1 MSRREEFKA
10 RMKELKQYRD
20 TTGKGYWEW
29 KLHSKVNSYAL
40 GGDNEEDGEDG
51 DVFAQF
57 TKENPMQPG
66 SVAPKDLAEQNR
78 IQNLP
83 YEQNE
88 YQKQFAKAWYT
99 QRAKYS
105 KYDSQLGGGKLGR
118 ILETIGKSTY
128 QTIPEFAETELKE
141 YMRINSIDKQL
152 SPIEIKLKSEQLQ
165 NKDAMGFARPSAYA
179 WHVKPKTIK
188 TPRVDYRGLGW
199 HEGIGHIVGDNST
212 EIMGSAPKI
221 WIKNQLGDKEYE
233 KYINQQNEQHAS
245 TWEFRG
251 ANAEMLDDNGKR
263 YIDPNRQLTPY
274 DIRRMKEKGATMPV
288 EWRNSNITESDI
300 ANFLNSFA
308 YQDKPQDTFDFNISN
323 STNEVFFGKNRGEI
337 PSYEVGGTNEDRQTS
352 IVTNTV
358 KKALERG
365 DIQLVQRILKRGNK
379 EDRKFYY
386 PDNGSI
392 QSVLNIYDTPLLG
405 DALSLLDALKYS
417 VKGDWDNAS
426 LSYLDAV
433 SPLALFS
440 KSKLNW
446 KGWGAKKKYIPEYE
460 AIEREAKKNG
470 TWLKNADGTDF
481 TGDPRE
487 WVVKRSKKFREAFGD
502 KYLEGYTGIR
512 GPYNPRELLDT
523 YLSSRERAY
532 TYTPNKQQ
540 VKKKGDTGIAKLVV
554 PDTDTYTVD
563 ALGNDWLHL
572 TDKSINPY
580 DFTNT
585 NQIVSS
591 VQTPVI
597 SFKNIRDDG
606 PFGIRDVAEDQ
617 FVAKSTTPRKSV
629 LYNNG
634 DFDLSNPDIFKATIT
649 PYIGYKLYNKANREE
664 IQSYAGGGETKETEK
679 VNSNSAPSTVD
690 EYITQQILNVKQ
702 SALNKS
708 RTRRLPKVPIK
719 YSESEESHQRRNRE
733 YIRSLE
739 FELQQKKDL
748 LEYNKRQDGLIYF
761 GHVSDQTKQLQQQIE
776 DLQDK
781 ISIGI
786 PRSGEILGPSCAATF
801 ADNYNMD
808 FIGSEQFRQ
817 NAQKY
822 GFKQK
827 DFKNRKPGDAVL
839 VYNTD
844 ADKATHTMM
853 YDSDID
859 GVPTYNHSNGGVDSQ
874 SLRVRGRYPF
884 KEGTIPLIYEY
895 VGTPADSIRWSN
907 EFKVK
912 RYIDGGETENN
923 TDDRTDHPI
932 SITQNLDK
940 VLSVA
945 DFTDRINHTDP
956 NIGEYNPFYNAFD
969 DTYGTVP
976 LSEVSVTAPWTKLG
990 RNNADARRGMHY
1002 VQQGLEDAAKVA
1014 APIVAGAVLPAIAST
1029 GALGTITDL
1038 ASIATNPLDPLNY
1051 LPYAKKAASLGKQI
1065 KNIIVPKVP
1074 TWDLTPDQTQV
1085 ILNDKIKF
1093 LDEMDKIGFEVI
1105 PSGEWSQETERIAF
1119 VTCPYYNI
1127 ITPSKNSDTKYY
1139 LDWLDKTFNIKTK
1152 RHAYVYGRNSFK
1164 NDSMGLYYPQSG
1176 KVALNSAYSDNI
1188 DGVFIHEAGSHG
1200 TDDIISDRIIKDYPF
1215 KLPEATIKIGEK
1227 YPTVSEIYQDI
1238 TDIKPNN
1245 LELLKY
1251 RIMHPKDSKNYGVFL
1266 DSNSNNWYEGRATLN
1281 EIRSKIFFPEFEE
1294 SPIDAVDDF
1303 TDTKIIEAMAGM
1315 NAYGYDYK
1323 RAYDLLSPSKKKEW
1337 MDKVR
1342 YALKY
1347 LPATTGVAVGLN
1359 NNKD

>member
-1 MSRREEFKA
+1 MSRREEFKS
-10 RMKELKQYRD
+10 RMKELKQYKD

-29 KLHSKVNSYAL
+29 KQSLPDNLKYTDESQYDLKGAYEAGLQPELNQEDGLYHLGSRDQKTGRILKRNIHPTYWKALEEDAKIGYDTYWIGNDTYTSRKGDAPIKAFAL
-40 GGDNEEDGEDG
+40 GGDNEENGEND
-51 DVFAQF
+51 DVFTQF
-57 TKENPMQPG
+57 TKQNPMQPG

-105 KYDSQLGGGKLGR
+105 KYDSQLGNGKLGR
-118 ILETIGKSTY
+118 ILETIDKSTY

-141 YMRINSIDKQL
+141 YMRMNNIDKSL
-152 SPIEIKLKSEQLQ
+152 SPIEIELKSEQLQ
-165 NKDAMGFARPSAYA
+165 KKGAMGFARPSAYA

-212 EIMGSAPKI
+212 EIMEAAPKI
-221 WIKNQLGDKEYE
+221 QIKNQSGDKEYE
-233 KYINQQNEQHAS
+233 KYINKQNEQHAS

-274 DIRRMKEKGATMPV
+274 DIRRMKEKGATIPV
-288 EWRNSNITESDI
+288 EWRDSNITESDI

-308 YQDKPQDTFDFNISN
+308 YQDKPKDTFDFNTPN
-323 STNEVFFGKNRGEI
+323 STNEVFFGKNGGEI

-426 LSYLDAV
+426 LSYMDAV

-440 KSKLNW
+440 RSKLNW

-460 AIEREAKKNG
+460 AIEKEAKKNG

-512 GPYNPRELLDT
+512 SPYNPKELLDT

-580 DFTNT
+580 NFTNT

-649 PYIGYKLYNKANREE
+649 PYIGYKLYNKANRENT
-664 IQSYAGGGETKETEK
+664 QSYVIGGETGEIE
-679 VNSNSAPSTVD
+679 
-690 EYITQQILNVKQ
+690 
-702 SALNKS
+702 
-708 RTRRLPKVPIK
+708 VPDIYNTLTNEQK
-719 YSESEESHQRRNRE
+719 NRIVATGRE
-733 YIRSLE
+733 YTQIDPFVQLTETGIHDYSNEINTYLD
-739 FELQQKKDL
+739 KDL
-748 LEYNKRQDGLIYF
+748 LEFDAGYLPE
-761 GHVSDQTKQLQQQIE
+761 VT
-776 DLQDK
+776 
-781 ISIGI
+781 IG
-786 PRSGEILGPSCAATF
+786 PRSRFYIPLETYYPFISDYPYTGHSEIPYFVDWGGDDLGYNLVTNNCSDKTREALEYTF
-801 ADNYNMD
+801 NKKINP
-808 FIGSEQFRQ
+808 FLFTT
-817 NAQKY
+817 
-822 GFKQK
+822 
-827 DFKNRKPGDAVL
+827 PGDVRDFAIEQL
-839 VYNTD
+839 NGI
-844 ADKATHTMM
+844 K
-853 YDSDID
+853 
-859 GVPTYNHSNGGVDSQ
+859 VPTGYDYDEESDKFVKIAKPRKGMDKVLIPASIEQ
-874 SLRVRGRYPF
+874 YKKF
-884 KEGTIPLIYEY
+884 KDY
-895 VGTPADSIRWSN
+895 VLNSYQI
-907 EFKVK
+907 
-912 RYIDGGETENN
+912 GGETDSGNILGVEVPLWAETITSYIPVLGTAMDIKDAIQNPSLETISTAALSAASDLAGASIIRGLFKTTKGIDKLRKAEKALN
-923 TDDRTDHPI
+923 KARKRHKLGKTQDYSEIIKASDELDVVKNQFGFEYGTDIAD
-932 SITQNLDK
+932 N
-940 VLSVA
+940 VLSN
-945 DFTDRINHTDP
+945 F
-956 NIGEYNPFYNAFD
+956 
-969 DTYGTVP
+969 
-976 LSEVSVTAPWTKLG
+976 
-990 RNNADARRGMHY
+990 
-1002 VQQGLEDAAKVA
+1002 
-1014 APIVAGAVLPAIAST
+1014 
-1029 GALGTITDL
+1029 
-1038 ASIATNPLDPLNY
+1038 
-1051 LPYAKKAASLGKQI
+1051 
-1065 KNIIVPKVP
+1065 
-1074 TWDLTPDQTQV
+1074 
-1085 ILNDKIKF
+1085 
-1093 LDEMDKIGFEVI
+1093 
-1105 PSGEWSQETERIAF
+1105 
-1119 VTCPYYNI
+1119 
-1127 ITPSKNSDTKYY
+1127 TKYTPIG
-1139 LDWLDKTFNIKTK
+1139 LDFLVNT
-1152 RHAYVYGRNSFK
+1152 SQ
-1164 NDSMGLYYPQSG
+1164 QSQ
-1176 KVALNSAYSDNI
+1176 
-1188 DGVFIHEAGSHG
+1188 
-1200 TDDIISDRIIKDYPF
+1200 
-1215 KLPEATIKIGEK
+1215 K
-1227 YPTVSEIYQDI
+1227 Y
-1238 TDIKPNN
+1238 K
-1245 LELLKY
+1245 
-1251 RIMHPKDSKNYGVFL
+1251 
-1266 DSNSNNWYEGRATLN
+1266 
-1281 EIRSKIFFPEFEE
+1281 
-1294 SPIDAVDDF
+1294 
-1303 TDTKIIEAMAGM
+1303 
-1315 NAYGYDYK
+1315 
-1323 RAYDLLSPSKKKEW
+1323 
-1337 MDKVR
+1337 
-1342 YALKY
+1342 
-1347 LPATTGVAVGLN
+1347 
-1359 NNKD
+1359 